1 MKRKLIVVLAL
12 VLSFALVVTS
22 CGGDAKK
29 EDAKEETKKEETK
42 EDAKKEESEE
52 LTGEIS
58 VQVEKEWMDYYKQA
72 AARVQKNHPKVKI
85 TLKEVASFDHLETL
99 DKTSVTNPDVADVFA
114 FPADRL
120 YGLNE
125 KEALASM
132 DAKAMAEA
140 LGGFEDFDKS
150 LGGRF
155 NIDGQYVGF
164 PFNIETLVT
173 FVNKKNAEANGIDI
187 TKPIE
192 MNDIKDPATVIIPV
206 FNTWFGVAI
215 TNAGDIEFLSNEDGF
230 KSDMVKEWADLSE
243 DQKAVITTVFNYW
256 QAHNKAGTPMFDKD
270 AAWGYIDEQFKT
282 GGKGV
287 AQITGPW
294 DQAKLLELAGAE
306 NLEIAPINKITVA
319 GKPLKHWKGG
329 WGLAINAR
337 LEQEPVKLAIAQE
350 MIKEIVNPEYAV
362 DLFKATGKILENAT
376 YETYEK
382 SDLTDVQKVLIKS
395 VYDSYATSI
404 DRPLFSEWGGV
415 WDTWQNALLSWN
427 TTKPANA
434 EEAYKEIKAS
444 FESMMTNIK

>member
-1 MKRKLIVVLAL
+1 MKKKIAILLAL
-12 VLSFALVVTS
+12 VLVFTVVATS
-22 CGGDAKK
+22 CGAK
-29 EDAKEETKKEETK
+29 EDPKKEETKKEENKK
-42 EDAKKEESEE
+42 EDPKKEDTKKM
-52 LTGEIS
+52 TGEIS
-58 VQVEKEWMDYYKQA
+58 VQVEKDWMDYYKKA
-72 AARVQKNHPKVKI
+72 ADRVVAKHPDVKI
-85 TLKEVASFDHLETL
+85 NLIEVASFDHLETL

-125 KEALASM
+125 KEALANM
-132 DAKAMAEA
+132 DAKKMAEE

-155 NIDGQYVGF
+155 NINGQYVGF
-164 PFNIETLVT
+164 PFNIETLVA
-173 FVNKKNAEANGIDI
+173 FVNKKNAETNGVDI
-187 TKPIE
+187 TKTIE
-192 MNDIKDPATVIIPV
+192 MKDIEDPATVIIPV

-215 TNAGDIEFLSNEDGF
+215 TNAGNIEFLSNEGGF
-230 KSDMVKEWADLSE
+230 KSDMTKPWAELSD
-243 DQKAVITTVFNYW
+243 DQKAVITEVYNYW
-256 QAHNKAGTPMFDKD
+256 VKHNKAGTPMFDKD

-294 DQAKLLELAGAE
+294 DQAKLLGLAGEE
-306 NLEIAPINKITVA
+306 NLEIAPISKITVD

-329 WGLAINAR
+329 WGLAINSR

-350 MIKEIVNPEYAV
+350 MIKEIVNPEYAA
-362 DLFKATGKILENAT
+362 DLFKATGKILENAK

-382 SDLTDVQKVLIKS
+382 SDLSDVQKTLIKA
-395 VYDSYATSI
+395 VYDSYATSV

-444 FESMMTNIK
+444 FDAMMTNIK

>member
-1 MKRKLIVVLAL
+1 MKKKLIVVLAL

-22 CGGDAKK
+22 CGGGN
-29 EDAKEETKKEETK
+29 KEETTK
-42 EDAKKEESEE
+42 EVPEE
-52 LTGEIS
+52 LAGEIS

-72 AARVQKNHPKVKI
+72 AERVQKKYPEVKI
-85 TLKEVASFDHLETL
+85 NLKEVASFDHLETL

-140 LGGFEDFDKS
+140 LGGFDDFDKS

-173 FVNKKNAEANGIDI
+173 FVNKKNAEANGVDI

-192 MNDIKDPATVIIPV
+192 MNDVKDPATVIVPV
-206 FNTWFGVAI
+206 FNTWFGVAL
-215 TNAGDIEFLSNEDGF
+215 TNAGGIEFLSNEDGF
-230 KSDMVKEWADLSE
+230 QSDMVKDWADLND
-243 DQKAVITTVFNYW
+243 DQKAVITAVFKYW
-256 QAHNKAGTPMFDKD
+256 EAHHKAGTPMFDKD

-306 NLEIAPINKITVA
+306 NLEIAPISKITVA

-362 DLFKATGKILENAT
+362 DLFKSTGKILENAS

-444 FESMMTNIK
+444 FDSMMTNIK